1 MAYVI
6 SLGRSGIELVGI
18 EKNTVHFYKQY
29 DFRQPEDLK
38 SEENFKSLI
47 DELKESHPVLKD
59 EAIYLLLHAGCGL
72 QYKVFTVTQDALMI
86 SGSATTKEQ
95 QAEALLDACTQKVP
109 LGLTGTF
116 TPAVLSDYLQE
127 NDYVVSCVFLYQS
140 MLDNIINAFNAS
152 GLNLFD
158 VSPFSYGL
166 YKSLDTEKFAQ
177 IIIDL
182 PEEMLL
188 VNNIGIVGWTKPEVF
203 NSQLVSAFLVGEAH
217 RHYGIDNSVVETT
230 LVKDSTLERY
240 TFDGLVNKTD
250 SKSPAIFAAYGLL
263 CGGNVKKE
271 GGIKDAV
278 ARLRLLFDKGKEEP
292 GGL

>member
-18 EKNTVHFYKQY
+18 EKNTVHFYKPY
-29 DFRQPEDLK
+29 DFRQPSELK
-38 SEENFKSLI
+38 SEDDFKSLLE
-47 DELKESHPVLKD
+47 ELKESHPVLKD

-95 QAEALLDACTQKVP
+95 QAEALLDACAQKVP

-116 TPAVLSDYLQE
+116 VPAVLGDYLQE
-127 NDYVVSCVFLYQS
+127 NDYVVSCVYLYQS
-140 MLDNIINAFNAS
+140 MLDNIINAFDAC

-166 YKSLDTEKFAQ
+166 FKSLDTEKFAQ

-203 NSQLVSAFLVGEAH
+203 NSQLASAFLIGEAH

-230 LVKDSTLERY
+230 LVNRNTLERY
-240 TFDGLVNKTD
+240 IHDGLVNKTD
-250 SKSPAIFAAYGLL
+250 SKSPAVFAAYGLT
-263 CGGNVKKE
+263 GSGNLKKE

-278 ARLRLLFDKGKEEP
+278 ARLRLLFNKGKEEP

>member
-18 EKNTVHFYKQY
+18 EKNTVHFYKPY
-29 DFRQPEDLK
+29 DFRQPSELK
-38 SEENFKSLI
+38 SEDDFKSLLE
-47 DELKESHPVLKD
+47 ELKESHPVLKD

-140 MLDNIINAFNAS
+140 MLDNIINAFDAC

-166 YKSLDTEKFAQ
+166 FKSLDTEKFAQ

-203 NSQLVSAFLVGEAH
+203 NSQLASAFLIGEAH

-230 LVKDSTLERY
+230 LVNRNTLERY
-240 TFDGLVNKTD
+240 IHDGLVNKTD
-250 SKSPAIFAAYGLL
+250 SKSPAVFAAYGLT
-263 CGGNVKKE
+263 GSGNLKKE

-278 ARLRLLFDKGKEEP
+278 ARLRLLFNKGKEEP

>member
-18 EKNTVHFYKQY
+18 EKNTVHFYKPY
-29 DFRQPEDLK
+29 DFRQPSELK
-38 SEENFKSLI
+38 SEDDFKSLLE
-47 DELKESHPVLKD
+47 ELKESHPVLKD

-95 QAEALLDACTQKVP
+95 QAEALLDACAQKVP

-116 TPAVLSDYLQE
+116 VPAVLGDYLQE
-127 NDYVVSCVFLYQS
+127 NDYVVSCVYLYQS
-140 MLDNIINAFNAS
+140 MLDNIINAFDAC

-166 YKSLDTEKFAQ
+166 FKSLDTEKFAQ

-203 NSQLVSAFLVGEAH
+203 NSQLASAFLIGEAH

-230 LVKDSTLERY
+230 LVNRNTLGRY
-240 TFDGLVNKTD
+240 IHDGLVN
-250 SKSPAIFAAYGLL
+250 
-263 CGGNVKKE
+263 
-271 GGIKDAV
+271 
-278 ARLRLLFDKGKEEP
+278 
-292 GGL
+292 

>member
-18 EKNTVHFYKQY
+18 EKNTVYFYKQY
-29 DFRQPEDLK
+29 DFSQSVDLK
-38 SEENFKSLI
+38 SEGDFKSLL
-47 DELKESHPVLKD
+47 DELKESQPALKD

-72 QYKVFTVTQDALMI
+72 QYKVFTVTQDALMV

-95 QAEALLDACTQKVP
+95 QAEALLDACAQKVP

-116 TPAVLSDYLQE
+116 VPAVLNDYLQE

-166 YKSLDTEKFAQ
+166 YKSLNTENFAQ
-177 IIIDL
+177 IILDL

-203 NSQLVSAFLVGEAH
+203 SSQLASAFLIGEAH

-230 LVKDSTLERY
+230 LVNRNIFERY

-250 SKSPAIFAAYGLL
+250 SKSLAIFAAFGLI
-263 CGGNVKKE
+263 GSGNVKKE

>member
-18 EKNTVHFYKQY
+18 EKNTVHFYKPY
-29 DFRQPEDLK
+29 DFRQPSELK
-38 SEENFKSLI
+38 SEDDFKSLLE
-47 DELKESHPVLKD
+47 ELKESHPVLKD

-95 QAEALLDACTQKVP
+95 QAEALLDACAQKVP

-116 TPAVLSDYLQE
+116 VPAVLGDYLQE
-127 NDYVVSCVFLYQS
+127 NDYVVSCVYLYQS
-140 MLDNIINAFNAS
+140 MLDNIINAFDAC

-166 YKSLDTEKFAQ
+166 FKSLDTEKFAQ

-203 NSQLVSAFLVGEAH
+203 NSQLASAFLIGEAH

-230 LVKDSTLERY
+230 LVNRNTLERY
-240 TFDGLVNKTD
+240 IHDGLVNKTD
-250 SKSPAIFAAYGLL
+250 SKSPAVFAAYGLT
-263 CGGNVKKE
+263 GSGNMKKE

-278 ARLRLLFDKGKEEP
+278 ARLRLLFNKGKEEP

>member
-18 EKNTVHFYKQY
+18 EKNTVHFYKPY
-29 DFRQPEDLK
+29 DFRQPSELK
-38 SEENFKSLI
+38 SEDDFKLLLE
-47 DELKESHPVLKD
+47 ELKESHPVLKD

-95 QAEALLDACTQKVP
+95 QAEALLDACAQKVP

-116 TPAVLSDYLQE
+116 VPAVLGDYLQE
-127 NDYVVSCVFLYQS
+127 NDYVVSCVYLYQS
-140 MLDNIINAFNAS
+140 MLDNIINAFDAC

-166 YKSLDTEKFAQ
+166 FKSLDTEKFAQ

-203 NSQLVSAFLVGEAH
+203 NSQLASAFLIGEAH

-230 LVKDSTLERY
+230 LVNRNTLERY
-240 TFDGLVNKTD
+240 IHDGLVNKTD
-250 SKSPAIFAAYGLL
+250 SKSPAVFAAYGLI
-263 CGGNVKKE
+263 GSGNLKKE

-278 ARLRLLFDKGKEEP
+278 ARLRLLFNKGKEEP

>member
-18 EKNTVHFYKQY
+18 EKNTVHFYKKY

-47 DELKESHPVLKD
+47 DELKESHPILKD

-86 SGSATTKEQ
+86 SGFATTKEQ

-116 TPAVLSDYLQE
+116 VPAVLSDYLQE
-127 NDYVVSCVFLYQS
+127 NDHVVSCVFLYQS

-203 NSQLVSAFLVGEAH
+203 NSHLVSAFLVGEAH

-250 SKSPAIFAAYGLL
+250 SKAPAIFAAYGLI
-263 CGGNVKKE
+263 CGSNVKKE

-278 ARLRLLFDKGKEEP
+278 ARLRLLFNKGKEEP
-292 GGL
+292 SGL